1 MTTDNRL
8 EAVRTRRRRRANDKS
23 GANARTET
31 PRRRGR
37 HRRRRFAGRDDSY
50 VRHPGTAKAVP
61 YAVPYAVPDAVPD
74 AVPCVPGERAVDECI
89 RRGRTNA
96 GPDNRQDV
104 VSKLRV

>member
-1 MTTDNRL
+1 MTTDNLL
-8 EAVRTRRRRRANDKS
+8 EAVRTRRRRRANDKP

-37 HRRRRFAGRDDSY
+37 HRRRRFAGGDDSY

-61 YAVPYAVPDAVPD
+61 YAAPY